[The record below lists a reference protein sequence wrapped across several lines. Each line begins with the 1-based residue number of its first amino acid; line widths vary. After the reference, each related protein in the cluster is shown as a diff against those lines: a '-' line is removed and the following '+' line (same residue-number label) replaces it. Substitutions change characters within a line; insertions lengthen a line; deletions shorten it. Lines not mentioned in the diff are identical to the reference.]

1 VATRQTEAIILRTY
15 PLKEA
20 DKIVSFFSRD
30 MGKARGVARGARKPK
45 SSYGASLE
53 TMSHVRLQYFE
64 KENAELLS
72 IDSCE
77 LIQSHFESQQDYDR
91 GVALAYFA
99 EVTDQML
106 PDREPQDAFFRLLL
120 VVLEDIRLG
129 RESGR
134 PIWPAITYFDLWVV
148 RLGGFLPDLTTARE
162 IGAESRE
169 VAREMLK
176 LPLPGIAPREWGKKT
191 AQDLRRFLSRQMEMH
206 AERTFKTRPLLE
218 HLD

>member
-64 KENAELLS
+64 RENAELLS

-99 EVTDQML
+99 EVTDQLL
-106 PDREPQDAFFRLLL
+106 PDREPQDPFFRLLL

-134 PIWPAITYFDLWVV
+134 AIWPAITYFDLWVV
-148 RLGGFLPDLTTARE
+148 RLGGYLPDLRTARE
-162 IGAESRE
+162 VGAESRE
-169 VAREMLK
+169 VAAEMLRS
-176 LPLPGIAPREWGKKT
+176 PLAGIAPRAWEKRT
-191 AQDLRRFLSRQMEMH
+191 AQDLRHFLSRQMEMH

>member
-53 TMSHVRLQYFE
+53 PLSHVRLQYFE
-64 KENAELLS
+64 RENAELLS

-99 EVTDQML
+99 EVTDQLL
-106 PDREPQDAFFRLLL
+106 PEREPQDAFFRLLL
-120 VVLEDIRLG
+120 VVMEDIRLG
-129 RESGR
+129 RASGR
-134 PIWPAITYFDLWVV
+134 PIWPAVTYFDLWVV
-148 RLGGFLPDLTTARE
+148 RLGGYLPDLRTARE
-162 IGAESRE
+162 VCAESLQ
-169 VAREMLK
+169 VAAEMLRS
-176 LPLPGIAPREWGKKT
+176 PLAGVAPRPWEKRT
-191 AQDLRRFLSRQMEMH
+191 AQDLRRFLGRQMETH

-218 HLD
+218 HLE

>member
-1 VATRQTEAIILRTY
+1 MATRQTEAIILRTY

-64 KENAELLS
+64 RENAELLS

-77 LIQSHFESQQDYDR
+77 LIQSHFESMQDYER

-99 EVTDQML
+99 EVTAEML

-120 VVLEDIRLG
+120 VVLEEIRVG
-129 RESGR
+129 RVSGR
-134 PIWPAITYFDLWVV
+134 AIWPAITYFDLWVV
-148 RLGGFLPDLTTARE
+148 RLGGFLPDLATARE
-162 IGAESRE
+162 VSAESK
-169 VAREMLK
+169 AIAGEMMRNPLVS
-176 LPLPGIAPREWGKKT
+176 LPSREWQRKT
-191 AQDLRRFLSRQMEMH
+191 AQDLRRFLARQMETQ
-206 AERTFKTRPLLE
+206 AERTFKTRPM
-218 HLD
+218 LDQLD

>member
-30 MGKARGVARGARKPK
+30 MGKARGVARGARRPK

-64 KENAELLS
+64 RENAELLS

-99 EVTDQML
+99 EVTDQLL

-134 PIWPAITYFDLWVV
+134 AIWPAITYFDLWVV
-148 RLGGFLPDLTTARE
+148 RLGGYLPDLTAARE
-162 IGAESRE
+162 VGAESRE
-169 VAREMLK
+169 VAAEMLR
-176 LPLPGIAPREWGKKT
+176 LPLAGITPRAWEKRT